1 MTGINDL
8 INQLPLDKLSEL
20 LGVDPATAG
29 SAASAAVPALVQ
41 GMQANARDPRGA
53 ASLAEALRQHA
64 TRGPATPT
72 ADALANVDTA
82 DGEKIVNHVFGDNKE
97 QVINQLGGIG
107 GGSSLITKLLP
118 MLAPLVMGF
127 LAKQF
132 TAKKSAPASASGGNT
147 AGLPSGGAAAGG
159 GLLAMLKNLF
169 SKLFAKKSTAKA
181 ANTGSAAAAPAGDD
195 GLGLDD
201 LLGGLLGGGGGG
213 GLTDLLGGLLGG
225 GRR

>member
-8 INQLPLDKLSEL
+8 INQLPLEKISEL
-20 LGVDPATAG
+20 LGVDPATAA
-29 SAASAAVPALVQ
+29 SATGAAVPALVQ
-41 GMQANARDPRGA
+41 GMQANAKDPRGA
-53 ASLAEALRQHA
+53 ASLAQALRQHA
-64 TRGPATPT
+64 SRDA
-72 ADALANVDTA
+72 ADPSADTIADVDTV
-82 DGEKIVNHVFGDNKE
+82 DGEKIVNHVFGDNKD

-132 TAKKSAPASASGGNT
+132 TAKKSAPSSASGGNT

-159 GLLAMLKNLF
+159 GLMAMLKNLF
-169 SKLFAKKSTAKA
+169 SKLFGKKSTAKA
-181 ANTGSAAAAPAGDD
+181 AAPTSAADNDD
-195 GLGLDD
+195 SGLGLDD
-201 LLGGLLGGGGGG
+201 LLGGILGGGGGG
-213 GLTDLLGGLLGG
+213 GLGDVLGGLLGG